1 LSNLVYIWTDS
12 KFGKITVTPCDVV
25 KLQSIVFA
33 KITVAHNDSVNL
45 TVNPNTELLDLK
57 ERNNLNPLNLN
68 PIALKRCNDYRAVWS
83 KCKIQLDPL
92 VLRSNSSCAVIEED
106 NYNNQNSKFNSTSNK
121 MHHQFQISAL
131 RLLVF
136 HNTQIHN
143 ENSQGRDYEL
153 SPTTNK
159 WHHKL

>member
-1 LSNLVYIWTDS
+1 VWCCEAPKYSFCQNHSGSQWFCQPHRQS
-12 KFGKITVTPCDVV
+12 KHRAIG
-25 KLQSIVFA
+25 S
-33 KITVAHNDSVNL
+33 
-45 TVNPNTELLDLK
+45 K

>member
-92 VLRSNSSCAVIEED
+92 VLRSNSSCAAIVEDMTTITRTVIQFHIQ
-106 NYNNQNSKFNSTSNK
+106 QNASPISNK
-121 MHHQFQISAL
+121 CTEAVGIAQYP
-131 RLLVF
+131 
-136 HNTQIHN
+136 NTQ
-143 ENSQGRDYEL
+143 
-153 SPTTNK
+153 
-159 WHHKL
+159 WKL